1 MKTKRLLISLVA
13 VLTIGVLALALVAC
27 DPKAPA
33 GENDA
38 AAVGSNTHTI
48 GYAVASAA
56 SMMSASGGSASAASA
71 AADNSAYGEISGE
84 INASSSFMLKKI
96 AEQIEAIEDFIDRS
110 SVVVKT
116 EISDRTDFS
125 HKLTISAVSALTG
138 EADEYVLYYNTHL
151 LADDDDDDDDIDLE
165 SESEYR
171 LDGILF
177 QGDKEFEI
185 SGEMEIES
193 EGDENE
199 QEFSMTASDSL
210 GNMIRL
216 EQEFSTETGEI
227 EEELNYEV
235 YILGF
240 KVYSFSLEF
249 ETDEDGEELVVRSNT
264 LGVDEIDELFGTE
277 IRYSRGVNAAGNKC
291 VKVDI
296 MKSVA
301 GVKLR
306 AGLDVYYIAGAETGE
321 LTIGYTAR
329 GGADWN
335 DLYEALFGAEE
346 APAEGTW
353 TA

>member
-1 MKTKRLLISLVA
+1 MRGDALSVTFLGTGT
-13 VLTIGVLALALVAC
+13 LTVTVRSTGTGAQGCFALKDAS
-27 DPKAPA
+27 
-33 GENDA
+33 GNYIA
-38 AAVGSNTHTI
+38 AASRNNEDGDVTI
-48 GYAVASAA
+48 EGANGTYYMVTGGFTTYTFNITQ
-56 SMMSASGGSASAASA
+56 SGTYTVSQFEDGT
-71 AADNSAYGEISGE
+71 YSG
-84 INASSSFMLKKI
+84 AL
-96 AEQIEAIEDFIDRS
+96 R
-110 SVVVKT
+110 
-116 EISDRTDFS
+116 
-125 HKLTISAVSALTG
+125 VSALTG

-235 YILGF
+235 YILGVR
-240 KVYSFSLEF
+240 VYSFSLEF

-277 IRYSRGVNAAGNKC
+277 IRYSRGVNAEGNKC

-306 AGLDVYYIAGAETGE
+306 AGLDVYYIADAETGE

-346 APAEGTW
+346 APAEGTQ